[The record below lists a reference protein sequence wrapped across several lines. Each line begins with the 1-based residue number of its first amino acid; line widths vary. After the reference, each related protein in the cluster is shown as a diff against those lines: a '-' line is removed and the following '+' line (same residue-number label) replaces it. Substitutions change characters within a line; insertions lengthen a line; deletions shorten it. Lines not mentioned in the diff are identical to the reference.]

1 MKAPISVPIIM
12 LLLVFLHQGA
22 PWAGQKSPEKGI
34 EQAIE
39 ESEELWATSRFE
51 QTGTVLDRVLAG
63 DPKNPALL
71 WRLSRACF
79 EAGELIDPEDR
90 EARLEIFSRAEQCAR
105 QCMEA
110 DPSEG
115 ECYFWLGAALG
126 RRATTKGLINSAMA
140 GREIESSFRRAVELE
155 VSYISPTGHSSLA
168 NAYYALGQFYR
179 LVPDSWFVKL
189 LFGVRGDIS
198 KSAGMLKKAVA
209 IEPERLEFTKELGLA
224 MVCHGRENDLPALIE
239 EGEGYL
245 RKVASLPV
253 TEPSDRIDKL
263 HAQML
268 LDDPSLCCGYSRDG
282 QKGVEEGDLE
292 KLKK

>member
-1 MKAPISVPIIM
+1 
-12 LLLVFLHQGA
+12 LLIFLPHGA
-22 PWAGQKSPEKGI
+22 PRAGQESNEKAI

-39 ESEELWATSRFE
+39 ESEELWAKSRFE
-51 QTGTVLDRVLAG
+51 QAGTVLERALAG
-63 DPKNPALL
+63 DPKNSALL
-71 WRLSRACF
+71 WRLSRAYF

-90 EARLEIFSRAEQCAR
+90 EARLEIFGRAEQYAR

-110 DPSEG
+110 DPSDG

-140 GREIESSFRRAVELE
+140 GREIEASFLRTVELD
-155 VSYISPTGHSSLA
+155 VSYVSPTGHSSLA

-179 LVPDSWFVKL
+179 LVPDSWFVRL

-224 MVCHGRENDLPALIE
+224 LICHGQEKDLPALIE

-253 TEPSDRIDKL
+253 TEPSDRIDKI

-282 QKGVEEGDLE
+282 QKGVDEGDLE
-292 KLKK
+292 KLQK